1 MNSQSL
7 LCGGGGLEMLMNGA
21 FRLIGVEISVIVVLS
36 DEFSNNI
43 YTITF
48 IIEIYNIEIAQMR
61 IASFNRISILIT

>member
-1 MNSQSL
+1 
-7 LCGGGGLEMLMNGA
+7 MLMNGA

-48 IIEIYNIEIAQMR
+48 IIEIYNIEMAEMR
-61 IASFNRISILIT
+61 IAAFIDFDDLTIISY

>member
-36 DEFSNNI
+36 DEFSNHI
-43 YTITF
+43 YTMIF
-48 IIEIYNIEIAQMR
+48 IIEIYNIGIAEMR
-61 IASFNRISILIT
+61 ITAFIDFDN

>member
-1 MNSQSL
+1 MNLQFL

-36 DEFSNNI
+36 DEFSNHI

-48 IIEIYNIEIAQMR
+48 IIEIQYVESAEMR
-61 IASFNRISILIT
+61 ISAFYRF